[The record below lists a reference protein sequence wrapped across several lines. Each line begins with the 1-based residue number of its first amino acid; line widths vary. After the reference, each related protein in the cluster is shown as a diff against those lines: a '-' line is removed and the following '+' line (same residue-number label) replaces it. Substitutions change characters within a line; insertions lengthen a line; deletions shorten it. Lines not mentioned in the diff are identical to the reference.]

1 MTEKSDRK
9 KRQPS
14 PLSRAFVSC
23 RTPSPLSRAYVCF
36 HTLTPLLIFAA
47 APAIC
52 LLAPAPALA
61 RTLTTYERGMAEF
74 GHRKFKESIKTLEIA
89 VKEKPDDVDAWTE
102 LGRGLM
108 MEDRYKEGLEA
119 STRAIEIN
127 PKNFRAYTFRAFCN
141 FKLRRVREGLEDSDK
156 AIDYYQVNPFD
167 PSILWALDNRARA
180 YKMVRRNDL
189 ASADLELLQ
198 VYDLLNKAIKFR
210 EWARLNDAVTTVDQ
224 AIKNMPKN
232 SDFWFFRGVVNG
244 NRRDFWEAAADF
256 SNAIRHTPTA
266 TFLYYFRGDAY
277 QQLNQHREAVQ
288 DFTNIINAKPR
299 LAAYRFTCETG
310 RLRDQGLREDMAVIT
325 IGDIYY
331 LRAQSEAELGRTSE
345 AIEDLNQA
353 LKLDSTDTA
362 ALTLRAELVSESGKN
377 DVAIK
382 DFTEAIRQNP
392 GDWSKYHQRANAYMK
407 LGKIQEALQDYS
419 EIVKRNPD
427 EAGSYMI
434 RALARQ
440 RSGDYQGALDDYTQV
455 VKLNPNDDDAFLSRG
470 VCFKLLKR
478 YKDALED
485 FDRAEKINPENKSIV
500 MEEKAK
506 LYVETG
512 EESLARSQVKNL
524 DSALAAKRPNYILIG
539 SIVLIALSSG
549 GAFFFLK
556 SRKRKLKKGLAG
568 ESAASN

>member
-1 MTEKSDRK
+1 MTGKWDKRK
-9 KRQPS
+9 RRSAP
-14 PLSRAFVSC
+14 V
-23 RTPSPLSRAYVCF
+23 SRAYVSF
-36 HTLTPLLIFAA
+36 LTYVPALIFAA
-47 APAIC
+47 TPALYVFCAP
-52 LLAPAPALA
+52 PVLA
-61 RTLTTYERGMAEF
+61 RTQTTYERGMAEF
-74 GHRKFKESIKTLEIA
+74 GHRKFKESIKTLESA
-89 VKEKPDDVDAWTE
+89 VKENPNDVDAWTE
-102 LGRGLM
+102 MGRGLM
-108 MEDRYKEGLEA
+108 MEDRYKEGLVA
-119 STRAIEIN
+119 CTRAIEIN
-127 PKNFRAYTFRAFCN
+127 PKNFRAYTFRAYCN
-141 FKLRRVREGLEDSDK
+141 FRLRKIREGLEDSDK
-156 AIDYYQVNPFD
+156 AIKYYQVNPFD

-180 YKMVRRNDL
+180 YKMIRRNDL
-189 ASADLELLQ
+189 ANADLEFLQ

-256 SNAIRHTPTA
+256 SNAIRNTPTA

-288 DFTNIINAKPR
+288 DFTNIINAGPR

-325 IGDIYY
+325 IGDIHY

-345 AIEDLNQA
+345 AIDDLNQA
-353 LKLDSTDTA
+353 LKLDPTDTP

-377 DVAIK
+377 DIAVK
-382 DFTEAIRQNP
+382 DFSEAIRQNP

-407 LGKIQEALQDYS
+407 LGKVQEALNDYTQ
-419 EIVKRNPD
+419 IVKLNPN

-440 RSGDYQGALDDYTQV
+440 RTGDFDGALQDYSQV
-455 VKLNPNDDDAFLSRG
+455 VKLNPNDDDALLSRG
-470 VCFKLLKR
+470 ICLKLLKR
-478 YKDALED
+478 YKEALED
-485 FDRAEKINPENKSIV
+485 FDRAEKINPENKSLV

-512 EESLARSQVKNL
+512 EEGLARSQVKTL
-524 DSALAAKRPNYILIG
+524 DSALAAKRPNYLLIG
-539 SIVLIALSSG
+539 STAFIVLCSG
-549 GAFFFLK
+549 GAFLFLR
-556 SRKRKLKKGLAG
+556 SRKRKPKKGLEG
-568 ESAASN
+568 ENAASK